1 MRTKPADKFGM
12 NIKSFLGITSSV
24 TGVHGNQKVDRAI
37 KSDSTHD
44 RDANGQQ
51 LYQENKKKKEK
62 MSTEQFDRAVTLLKD
77 KNFVKEMNWSVVVIT
92 EEDIKYACVQASDGS
107 LIRRISEFDLWDIFE
122 NQKPDETKGQLI
134 KRTA

>member
-1 MRTKPADKFGM
+1 M